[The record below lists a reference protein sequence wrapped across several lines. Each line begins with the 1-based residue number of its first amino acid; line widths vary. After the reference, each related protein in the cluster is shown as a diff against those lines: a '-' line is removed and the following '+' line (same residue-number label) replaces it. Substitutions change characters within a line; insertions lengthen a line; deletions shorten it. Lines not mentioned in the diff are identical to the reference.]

1 VTRQWGGF
9 TVAVAVAIGLLVAGC
24 TTDPTP
30 SPDAPTST
38 PKASET
44 PGVPVDLATEFRS
57 IVDASCD
64 RAYELGITESVE
76 GSDTRL
82 VLVPQ
87 AQAYNDFTAAAVN
100 NDIGLTPIWSTEDFA
115 VCIESINYS
124 MSEDGGSVYG
134 NVVTGDLASGKL
146 RSEYV
151 VEDYGV
157 FVSDYVVVDGFIV
170 EVTSTTPDSTTSTAV
185 RYGMPSDGDL
195 EHFRDAIDSFL
206 ASE

>member
-1 VTRQWGGF
+1 MTRQWGGL
-9 TVAVAVAIGLLVAGC
+9 TIAVAIGLLVAGC
-24 TTDPTP
+24 TTDPSP
-30 SPDAPTST
+30 SPDSTAST

-44 PGVPVDLATEFRS
+44 PGVPVDLAIEFRS

-64 RAYELGITESVE
+64 RAYDVGVTESVA

-100 NDIGLTPIWSTEDFA
+100 NDTGLTPIWSTENFA

-157 FVSDYVVVDGFIV
+157 FVSDYVVADGFIV
-170 EVTSTTPDSTTSTAV
+170 EVTSMTPDSTTSTTV
-185 RYGMPSDGDL
+185 RYGMPSERDL